1 MPTPFS
7 HLAQAKRL
15 LPRLPAAAQ
24 GLIQAHLPAY
34 YLGSVA
40 ADAKI
45 PGQDRASTH
54 FYRYDTAMPDHPWRV
69 MLAQHPPLAQPSDV
83 AWRVFVAA
91 YVAHLATDAHWSRY
105 MLGPHFAR
113 ATWGKSASW
122 RFYVLHYLLISMDE
136 RDEAL
141 LGEADAAALRACAQV
156 AELPFIPPA
165 VLEEWRD
172 FIAEQISGHSLTVPI
187 LAERVGVPAPQMRA
201 LLDDPAQMQAMLWDH
216 VSPDVLADVEA
227 GMDDHAQEQLLLYL
241 EESASP
247 KDARG

>member
-15 LPRLPAAAQ
+15 LPRLPDDAQ
-24 GLIQAHLPAY
+24 ALIRAHLPAF

-45 PGQDRASTH
+45 EGQERATTH
-54 FYRYDTAMPDHPWRV
+54 FYRYDAPMPDHPWRV
-69 MLAQHPPLAQPSDV
+69 MLERNPRLAQPADP
-83 AWRVFVAA
+83 AWRVFTAA
-91 YVAHLATDAHWSRY
+91 YVAHLATDAHWSRA

-113 ATWGKSASW
+113 AQWGKSASW
-122 RFYVLHYLLISMDE
+122 RFYVLHYLLIVMDE

-141 LGEADAAALRACAQV
+141 LDEADAATLAQCMALDG
-156 AELPFIPPA
+156 LPFMPGA
-165 VLEEWRD
+165 VLSEWRD
-172 FIAEQISGHSLTVPI
+172 FIAEQIRGYSLTVPI

-216 VSPDVLADVEA
+216 VSPATLADVEQ
-227 GMDDHAQEQLLLYL
+227 GMDAHACEQMLRYL
-241 EESASP
+241 DESAS
-247 KDARG
+247 